1 MKVRDMALAALAN
14 VIWGFTYIAY
24 PLALESF
31 TASQMAVLR
40 FLLACLPVL
49 VVARPNLPWR
59 SILAI
64 GATLFTGQFL
74 LLFFALAAGLPPG
87 LASVTTQMHAFFA
100 VLIAAVVLREYPT
113 RRQGLGLVVAF
124 TGLLLI
130 GLTVG
135 ADLPLVALLLAM
147 CAAVS
152 WGTGSILLRRTP
164 RGVPMGPLMVWCS
177 LVPPIPAYLASL
189 LLDKDPSIV
198 AAVTH
203 ASVTSILAVVFLG
216 TLATTL
222 AFGIWGHLMQR
233 HPSAAVAPFALLSPC
248 TGVVAVALIFGERF
262 GPLRAAGM
270 ACILLGLMIVVLPWP
285 RIADWFGG
293 VWRREPACRPPSS

>member
-1 MKVRDMALAALAN
+1 MNRRDMALAALAN
-14 VIWGFTYIAY
+14 VIWGFTYVAY
-24 PLALESF
+24 PIALESF

-40 FLLACLPVL
+40 FVLAALPVVL
-49 VVARPNLPWR
+49 VPRPAPWGT
-59 SILAI
+59 ILWV
-64 GATLFTGQFL
+64 GATLLTGQFL

-124 TGLLLI
+124 TGLMLI

-135 ADLPLVALLLAM
+135 TDLPPVALVLAM
-147 CAAVS
+147 AAAMS
-152 WGTGSILLRRTP
+152 WATGSILLRKTSRD
-164 RGVPMGPLMVWCS
+164 VAMGPLIVWCS

-189 LLDKDPSIV
+189 LLDHDASLYT
-198 AAVTH
+198 AVVH
-203 ASVTSILAVVFLG
+203 ASLGSLVAVVFLG

-222 AFGIWGHLMQR
+222 AFGIWGYLMQR

-270 ACILLGLMIVVLPWP
+270 ACILAGLVIVVLPWP
-285 RIADWFGG
+285 RVAARARA
-293 VWRREPACRPPSS
+293 VLRRESACRPPPP

>member
-1 MKVRDMALAALAN
+1 MKLRDMALAALAN
-14 VIWGFTYIAY
+14 VIWGFTYVAY
-24 PLALESF
+24 PIALESF

-40 FLLACLPVL
+40 FVLAALPVVL
-49 VVARPNLPWR
+49 VPRPAPWR
-59 SILAI
+59 TILSV
-64 GATLFTGQFL
+64 GATLLTGQFL

-113 RRQGLGLVVAF
+113 RRQGIGLVVAF

-130 GLTVG
+130 GLTIG
-135 ADLPLVALLLAM
+135 ADLPPVALALAM
-147 CAAVS
+147 AAAAS
-152 WGTGSILLRRTP
+152 WATGSILLRKTP
-164 RGVPMGPLMVWCS
+164 RGVAMGPLIVWCS

-189 LLDKDPSIV
+189 LLDHDASLSS
-198 AAVTH
+198 AVVH
-203 ASVTSILAVVFLG
+203 ASAGSLVAVVFLG

-222 AFGIWGHLMQR
+222 AFGIWGYLMQR
-233 HPSAAVAPFALLSPC
+233 YQSAAVAPFALLSPC

-270 ACILLGLMIVVLPWP
+270 ACILAGLVVVVLPWP
-285 RIADWFGG
+285 QVVARARAML
-293 VWRREPACRPPSS
+293 RREPACRPPSP

>member
-14 VIWGFTYIAY
+14 VIWGFTYVAY
-24 PLALESF
+24 PIALESF

-40 FLLACLPVL
+40 FLLACLPV
-49 VVARPNLPWR
+49 VFVSRPAPWR
-59 SILAI
+59 TILAV
-64 GATLFTGQFL
+64 GATLLTGQFL

-113 RRQGLGLVVAF
+113 RRQGIGLVVAF
-124 TGLLLI
+124 TGLVLI

-135 ADLPLVALLLAM
+135 ADLPPVALALAM
-147 CAAVS
+147 LAAMS
-152 WGTGSILLRRTP
+152 WATGSILLRKTP
-164 RGVPMGPLMVWCS
+164 RGVAMGPLMVWCS
-177 LVPPIPAYLASL
+177 LVPPIPAYAASL
-189 LLDKDPSIV
+189 LLDHDASLV

-203 ASVTSILAVVFLG
+203 ASIGSLVAVVFLG

-233 HPSAAVAPFALLSPC
+233 YPSAAVAPFALLSPC

-270 ACILLGLMIVVLPWP
+270 ACILAGLVIVVLPWP
-285 RIADWFGG
+285 QLVARVLAA
-293 VWRREPACRPPSS
+293 VRREPACRPPPS